1 VISEDESGK
10 LLITIQ
16 DYNFLKNVHIGSLL
30 V

>member
-1 VISEDESGK
+1 MISEDESGK

-16 DYNFLKNVHIGSLL
+16 DYNFLKNVDVGTLL